1 MGEKSWRIKDEQE
14 FLRQANHYLEQ
25 HLENFMDNVDTQ
37 IVDRKKRKE
46 VWRKFNIYRRNSI
59 NSVYVNNIRLKISD
73 MLRIVLEDVKNWI
86 EFSLNKESP
95 LDEIM
100 LRLIINSQFNCSY
113 VSHLFISVNPNLTEE
128 FVEDAIYV
136 SSNLFEFDEWDDKH
150 VNAVVDAASHYI
162 PENVC
167 VSLLELYDKKRLTD
181 KVIPI
186 RINLKEFCCINKNP
200 VFTLKYCDYF
210 NQTDAEIQFGKGKRY
225 KR

>member
-1 MGEKSWRIKDEQE
+1 MYCFNSRFYFNSERRNATMGEKSWRIKDEQE

-95 LDEIM
+95 L
-100 LRLIINSQFNCSY
+100 
-113 VSHLFISVNPNLTEE
+113 
-128 FVEDAIYV
+128 EDQ
-136 SSNLFEFDEWDDKH
+136 
-150 VNAVVDAASHYI
+150 ASG
-162 PENVC
+162 
-167 VSLLELYDKKRLTD
+167 R
-181 KVIPI
+181 
-186 RINLKEFCCINKNP
+186 
-200 VFTLKYCDYF
+200 
-210 NQTDAEIQFGKGKRY
+210 GKGQKG
-225 KR
+225 KSLWHI